1 MKQSKK
7 IFIIFLIFVGL
18 LTPLISF
25 LNKVTED
32 RLKFRNEGH
41 NLEQIQSYND
51 LIIDNS
57 PEIEYDSSFD
67 IFGFNFISDLLLG
80 DDNTLFTTVFSIGA
94 SLSFI
99 IPTLYSNISR
109 RDKSKDQS
117 CLEIEGIEING
128 EEISVFTLILEF
140 LNQNR
145 VFSKEK
151 AAEYIK
157 SRYNKANGNLNQ
169 NGIKLVINSLIEK
182 NIIVEGSKLTRNE
195 ILQNSNRKQIY
206 DFIIKNPGIY
216 RNKLARK
223 LDLSTYLI
231 KWHVS
236 MLIKFNLIRELKLS
250 NNIAYFDSSKRQE
263 NDLILHTIS
272 KDKCVRIINFL
283 KINTEGKSKNQ
294 ISKALNMHFNTTSK
308 YLNKMDKFNLLER
321 KKFNNTEYI
330 SLINKNFEQLITPK
344 SKSFFEHIGVP

>member
-1 MKQSKK
+1 MKKSKK

-18 LTPLISF
+18 LTSLISF
-25 LNKVTED
+25 LHKVTIN
-32 RLKFRNEGH
+32 RLNFRNEG
-41 NLEQIQSYND
+41 LTLDQIQSYNY
-51 LIIDNS
+51 LIIDS
-57 PEIEYDSSFD
+57 SHEIEYDSSFD
-67 IFGFNFISDLLLG
+67 IYEFNIFSDLLLS
-80 DDNTLFTTVFSIGA
+80 DDNALFTTVFSLGA

-99 IPTLYSNISR
+99 IPTLFSNLSR
-109 RDKSKDQS
+109 RDKIKDDVR
-117 CLEIEGIEING
+117 LEIEGIEING
-128 EEISVFTLILEF
+128 EEINVFILIQEF

-157 SRYNKANGNLNQ
+157 SRYDKANGNLNQ
-169 NGIKLVINSLIEK
+169 NGIKAVINSLMEK

-195 ILQNSNRKQIY
+195 ILLNSNRKQIY
-206 DFIIKNPGIY
+206 DFIIENPGVY

-236 MLIKFNLIRELKLS
+236 MLIKFNLIRQQKLS
-250 NNIAYFDSSKRQE
+250 NYTAYFDSSRRQE

-272 KDKCVRIINFL
+272 RDKCVRIINFL
-283 KINTEGKSKNQ
+283 KINEEGSSKNQ
-294 ISKALNMHFNTTSK
+294 ISKALNMHFNTISK

-321 KKFNNTEYI
+321 KKVNNTEYI
-330 SLINKNFEQLITPK
+330 SLIDNNFEQLKTSK
-344 SKSFFEHIGVP
+344 SKSFFEHI

>member
-1 MKQSKK
+1 MKKSRK

-18 LTPLISF
+18 STSLISF
-25 LNKVTED
+25 LHKVTID
-32 RLKFRNEGH
+32 KLKFRNEG
-41 NLEQIQSYND
+41 LTLDQKQSYND
-51 LIIDNS
+51 LIIDMS
-57 PEIEYDSSFD
+57 HEIEYDSSFD
-67 IFGFNFISDLLLG
+67 IFEVNIISGLLLS
-80 DDNTLFTTVFSIGA
+80 DDNTLFTTIFSIGA

-99 IPTLYSNISR
+99 IPTLYSNLSR
-109 RDKSKDQS
+109 RDKIKDDS

-128 EEISVFTLILEF
+128 EEIKVFILILEF

-151 AAEYIK
+151 AVEYIK
-157 SRYNKANGNLNQ
+157 SRYDKANGNLNQ
-169 NGIKLVINSLIEK
+169 NGIKAVINSLIEK

-195 ILQNSNRKQIY
+195 ILLNSNRKQIY
-206 DFIIKNPGIY
+206 DFIIENPGVY

-236 MLIKFNLIRELKLS
+236 MLIKFNLIRQLNLS

-272 KDKCVRIINFL
+272 RDKCVRIINFL
-283 KINTEGKSKNQ
+283 KINTEGRSKNQ
-294 ISKALNMHFNTTSK
+294 ISKALNMHFNTISK
-308 YLNKMDKFNLLER
+308 YINKMDKFNLLER
-321 KKFNNTEYI
+321 KKVNNTEYI
-330 SLINKNFEQLITPK
+330 SLIIKNFKQLKT
-344 SKSFFEHIGVP
+344 